1 MIARQ
6 QLTVSRGSGGA
17 ALELMRELT
26 MLPEF
31 EGRDMTSVEARR
43 FDELE
48 ARSSELQAQVVRAE
62 AFARQEDEERPGGV
76 TFSSSLISGRLVPYS
91 VHRHRPHRRCL
102 CRWIHL
108 PRHRAAGPREGRH
121 REEVD
126 DAALPRSRT

>member
-6 QLTVSRGSGGA
+6 QLTVSRGSVGV

-26 MLPEF
+26 MLPEI

-43 FDELE
+43 FAELE
-48 ARSSELQAQVVRAE
+48 ARSSELQAQVMRAE

-91 VHRHRPHRRCL
+91 VTPTSPASTL
-102 CRWIHL
+102 SL
-108 PRHRAAGPREGRH
+108 SMDTSPAPPRGRAA
-121 REEVD
+121 
-126 DAALPRSRT
+126 